1 MDIFDDNMKGPNQYY
16 VRNDNV
22 QVRDVNIRDPK
33 VPGKVT
39 DAGVRDNVSAA
50 LSYCAAWI
58 SGNGCVPI
66 NNLMEDAATAEIS
79 RCQLWQWAK
88 YGTKTAS
95 GKTINTAYLK
105 PIFEEEGAKVSA
117 SAELYS
123 TPGDQKLTLNRLP
136 SSPVSRPST
145 SRSPRSTCSRRLR
158 PSGPA
163 SSLPRTCS
171 TTSRAALP
179 LPPRPLSKWTQEV
192 ARVPRAWLQ

>member
-105 PIFEEEGAKVSA
+105 PIFEEEGGQARPDLQGVHALAGRGQVAQRVPYLGPPAPPRGRRCPYPQGRSL
-117 SAELYS
+117 S
-123 TPGDQKLTLNRLP
+123 GRRRLP
-136 SSPVSRPST
+136 GCPGPGFSSIRQK
-145 SRSPRSTCSRRLR
+145 RSTQACCVVQI
-158 PSGPA
+158 G
-163 SSLPRTCS
+163 CI
-171 TTSRAALP
+171 
-179 LPPRPLSKWTQEV
+179 
-192 ARVPRAWLQ
+192 